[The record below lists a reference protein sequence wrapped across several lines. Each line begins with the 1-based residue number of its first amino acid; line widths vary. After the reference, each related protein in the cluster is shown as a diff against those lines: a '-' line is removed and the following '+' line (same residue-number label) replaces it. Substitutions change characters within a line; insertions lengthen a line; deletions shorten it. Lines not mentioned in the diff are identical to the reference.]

1 MRLFSAQYVYTN
13 SGPPLR
19 RPLIATRDDGTIIS
33 VTDTGGDLPET
44 ATLAYY
50 NGIIVPGFVNCH
62 SHMELS
68 WMKGLTEG
76 GKGLAE
82 FIKSIRKLREDSQN
96 HATADTCTTAE
107 AAAMKYDSLMAS
119 EGVVACA
126 DICNGTDSFAAKDN
140 SDIDYISLIE
150 VFGISP
156 GRAGKSFEE
165 AVAVAG
171 EAEKKSLK
179 YNITPH
185 SAYAIS
191 LQLLEMIKNYKSGMA
206 VSSIHFMESEDEA
219 LMLREEECELIRPY
233 REILAEDGPP
243 SLPRSHAEAV
253 LNHVTSE
260 GNLLLIHNTFADE
273 ETVRQVN
280 KRGNTWWCLCPNSN
294 LYITGSLP
302 HVNMLRENRCN
313 IVVGTDSLASNR
325 KLSII
330 AELVTLQEAFPELS
344 LEELIK
350 WATLNGAEAIRADA
364 WAGSIEPGKKPGLL
378 LIEGA
383 DLSVPG
389 LTRNS
394 RIKRLI

>member
-19 RPLIATRDDGTIIS
+19 RPLIATKDDGTVIS

-62 SHMELS
+62 AHLELS
-68 WMKGLTEG
+68 WMKGLTG
-76 GKGLAE
+76 AGKGLPE
-82 FIKSIRKLREDSQN
+82 FIKSIRKLREVSE
-96 HATADTCTTAE
+96 TDTSAE
-107 AAAMKYDSLMAS
+107 AAAIKYDSLMAS

-126 DICNGTDSFAAKDN
+126 DISNGADSFAAKQN
-140 SDIDYISLIE
+140 SVIDYITLIE

-156 GRAGKSFEE
+156 SKAAKRFEE
-165 AVAVAG
+165 AVTVAG
-171 EAEKKSLK
+171 EAEKRSLK

-191 LQLLEMIKNYKSGMA
+191 LPLLKMIKNYRSGMPL
-206 VSSIHFMESEDEA
+206 SSIHFMESEDEA
-219 LMLREEECELIRPY
+219 LMLREEKCELLRPY
-233 REILAEDGPP
+233 RELLAQEGPP
-243 SLPRSHAEAV
+243 SLPRSHADAV
-253 LNHVTSE
+253 LKHITAE
-260 GNLLLIHNTFADE
+260 GNLLLVHNTFADE
-273 ETVRQVN
+273 ETVRKVN
-280 KRGNTWWCLCPNSN
+280 ARGNTWWCLCPNSN

-302 HVNMLRENRCN
+302 PVNILRKNQCS
-313 IVVGTDSLASNR
+313 IVVGTDSLASNT

-330 AELVTLQEAFPELS
+330 AELVTLREAFPELS

-350 WATLNGAEAIRADA
+350 WATLNGAKAIKADS

-383 DLSVPG
+383 DLSVQR

-394 RIKRLI
+394 KVKRLI